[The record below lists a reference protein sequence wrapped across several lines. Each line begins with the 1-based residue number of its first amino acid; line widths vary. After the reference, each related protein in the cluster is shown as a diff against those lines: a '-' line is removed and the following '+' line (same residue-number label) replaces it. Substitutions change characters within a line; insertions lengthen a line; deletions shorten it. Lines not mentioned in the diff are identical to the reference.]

1 MNKILNLVNKSI
13 ILGLWLFAF
22 YELILHA
29 TDMTF
34 SKILTVLCIIPIS
47 VVPYLVEKII
57 KYHMSETF
65 KLLYYAFVTIA
76 LILGSI
82 LGWYYKISWFDLL
95 AHFLSGVFTSFCA
108 LILLKQK
115 KLIKKENTGFIIIF
129 IITTTLS
136 IACFWEFFEFAS
148 DKILGGDTQW
158 VFKTGVD
165 DTMTDMLIAFLGSIM
180 FSIYFF
186 CKMKINDSKFI
197 KQLNKVL

>member
-65 KLLYYAFVTIA
+65 KLIYYV
-76 LILGSI
+76 
-82 LGWYYKISWFDLL
+82 
-95 AHFLSGVFTSFCA
+95 
-108 LILLKQK
+108 
-115 KLIKKENTGFIIIF
+115 FIINT
-129 IITTTLS
+129 IIISTT
-136 IACFWEFFEFAS
+136 I
-148 DKILGGDTQW
+148 
-158 VFKTGVD
+158 
-165 DTMTDMLIAFLGSIM
+165 
-180 FSIYFF
+180 
-186 CKMKINDSKFI
+186 KFNYE
-197 KQLNKVL
+197 L